1 MRIWQNLTQRKEIE
15 IKILKPKVMPNIKYA
30 ERMKSL
36 SSCLVIMGSP
46 WGKLAP

>member
-1 MRIWQNLTQRKEIE
+1 MRIRKNLTQRKEIE

-30 ERMKSL
+30 ERMKCL